1 MLNKSISDLFLTH
14 VNNLKTY
21 QEATKVDFKLYK
33 NNQDILEEK
42 KKLDTVDERGGG
54 GKPMFICSSS
64 KLEVCTVRNF
74 KSPPWLGPI
83 QGDKNKCY
91 FVNKPSAIALK
102 LIYDN
107 ILSFTNFRIFSD

>member
-54 GKPMFICSSS
+54 G
-64 KLEVCTVRNF
+64 
-74 KSPPWLGPI
+74 
-83 QGDKNKCY
+83 
-91 FVNKPSAIALK
+91 
-102 LIYDN
+102 
-107 ILSFTNFRIFSD
+107 